1 MSPGAFRL
9 DARYVLG
16 GESKAEIYHHT
27 AAANISCA
35 VLKHQNNVGSLDE
48 NCDSHFFHKRS
59 IRIGENVSFLP
70 SQIAAGNVKVDPQV
84 GVVAFY
90 GHTDVLI
97 RERTVTKNAR
107 QSEKILKIKGKK
119 VDC

>member
-16 GESKAEIYHHT
+16 GKTKAEIYHLT

-35 VLKHQNNVGSLDE
+35 VLKHQPNVSALDE
-48 NCDSHFFHKRS
+48 NSDSHFFHKRS
-59 IRIGENVSFLP
+59 IRVGENVSFLS
-70 SQIAAGNVKVDPQV
+70 SQIAAGDIEVDPQV

-97 RERTVTKNAR
+97 RERTVTKNAW
-107 QSEKILKIKGKK
+107 QSEKILKIRR